1 MKHLLKAGNRQFDL
15 ATPICMGVLNVTPD
29 SFSDRGNLAKNEAGP
44 FIVDIDKV
52 LYKVESFL
60 DQGASVVD
68 VGGESTRP
76 GSHGVPL
83 DEELERTI
91 PVIEAVRKNLDVCL
105 SIDTSSPTV
114 MAEAV
119 SAGAELINDVRALSS
134 PGAIEVAAN
143 SSAAVCLMHMSGQP
157 INMQESLHYD
167 NVVKDVSDYLRE
179 RAKTCIKAG
188 DFEHRLLV
196 DPGFG
201 FGKSVIHNY
210 KLLKYL
216 SAITELGFPV
226 LVGLSRKSMVGE
238 VVNRPTKER
247 VSGSVAASTLAL
259 NNGAS
264 VIRSHDVAA
273 TMDAIGVHCAY
284 RDA

>member
-15 ATPICMGVLNVTPD
+15 ATPICMGVINVTPD
-29 SFSDRGNLAKNEAGP
+29 SFSDGGNLAKSDAGP
-44 FIVDIDKV
+44 FVVDIDKV
-52 LYKVESFL
+52 LRKVESYL

-91 PVIEAVRKNLDVCL
+91 PVIEAVKKNLDVCL

-114 MAEAV
+114 MAEAI

-143 SSAAVCLMHMSGQP
+143 SGAAVCLMHMSGQP

-167 NVVKDVSDYLRE
+167 DVVKDVSDYLRE
-179 RAKTCIKAG
+179 RAKTCINAG

-210 KLLKYL
+210 KLLKHL
-216 SAITELGFPV
+216 SVITELGFPV
-226 LVGLSRKSMVGE
+226 LVGLSRKSMIGE
-238 VVNRPTKER
+238 VVNRSTKER
-247 VSGSVAASTLAL
+247 VSGSVAASIIAL

>member
-15 ATPICMGVLNVTPD
+15 TTPICMGVINVTPD
-29 SFSDRGNLAKNEAGP
+29 SFSDGGNLSKSDDGS
-44 FIVDIDKV
+44 FVVDVDKA
-52 LYKVESFL
+52 LHKVESYL
-60 DQGASVVD
+60 DQGASIVD

-105 SIDTSSPTV
+105 SIDTSSPIV
-114 MAEAV
+114 MAEAL
-119 SAGAELINDVRALSS
+119 SAGAEFINDVRALSS
-134 PGAIEVAAN
+134 PGALEVAAN
-143 SSAAVCLMHMSGQP
+143 SSAAVCVMHMSGQP

>member
-1 MKHLLKAGNRQFDL
+1 M
-15 ATPICMGVLNVTPD
+15 
-29 SFSDRGNLAKNEAGP
+29 
-44 FIVDIDKV
+44 
-52 LYKVESFL
+52 
-60 DQGASVVD
+60 
-68 VGGESTRP
+68 
-76 GSHGVPL
+76 
-83 DEELERTI
+83 
-91 PVIEAVRKNLDVCL
+91 
-105 SIDTSSPTV
+105 
-114 MAEAV
+114 
-119 SAGAELINDVRALSS
+119 
-134 PGAIEVAAN
+134 
-143 SSAAVCLMHMSGQP
+143 
-157 INMQESLHYD
+157 
-167 NVVKDVSDYLRE
+167 
-179 RAKTCIKAG
+179 
-188 DFEHRLLV
+188 LV

>member
-1 MKHLLKAGNRQFDL
+1 M
-15 ATPICMGVLNVTPD
+15 
-29 SFSDRGNLAKNEAGP
+29 
-44 FIVDIDKV
+44 
-52 LYKVESFL
+52 
-60 DQGASVVD
+60 
-68 VGGESTRP
+68 
-76 GSHGVPL
+76 
-83 DEELERTI
+83 
-91 PVIEAVRKNLDVCL
+91 
-105 SIDTSSPTV
+105 
-114 MAEAV
+114 
-119 SAGAELINDVRALSS
+119 SS
-134 PGAIEVAAN
+134 PGALEVAAN
-143 SSAAVCLMHMSGQP
+143 SSAAVCVMHMSGQP
-157 INMQESLHYD
+157 VNMQESLHYD
-167 NVVKDVSDYLRE
+167 NVVKDVSDYLRK

-238 VVNRPTKER
+238 VVNRPAKER

>member
-1 MKHLLKAGNRQFDL
+1 M
-15 ATPICMGVLNVTPD
+15 
-29 SFSDRGNLAKNEAGP
+29 
-44 FIVDIDKV
+44 
-52 LYKVESFL
+52 
-60 DQGASVVD
+60 D

-143 SSAAVCLMHMSGQP
+143 SNAAVCLMHMSGQP

-188 DFEHRLLV
+188 DFKHRLLV

>member
-1 MKHLLKAGNRQFDL
+1 M
-15 ATPICMGVLNVTPD
+15 
-29 SFSDRGNLAKNEAGP
+29 
-44 FIVDIDKV
+44 
-52 LYKVESFL
+52 
-60 DQGASVVD
+60 
-68 VGGESTRP
+68 
-76 GSHGVPL
+76 
-83 DEELERTI
+83 
-91 PVIEAVRKNLDVCL
+91 
-105 SIDTSSPTV
+105 
-114 MAEAV
+114 
-119 SAGAELINDVRALSS
+119 
-134 PGAIEVAAN
+134 
-143 SSAAVCLMHMSGQP
+143 
-157 INMQESLHYD
+157 
-167 NVVKDVSDYLRE
+167 
-179 RAKTCIKAG
+179 
-188 DFEHRLLV
+188 LV

-210 KLLKYL
+210 KLLKHL

-238 VVNRPTKER
+238 VVNRATKER